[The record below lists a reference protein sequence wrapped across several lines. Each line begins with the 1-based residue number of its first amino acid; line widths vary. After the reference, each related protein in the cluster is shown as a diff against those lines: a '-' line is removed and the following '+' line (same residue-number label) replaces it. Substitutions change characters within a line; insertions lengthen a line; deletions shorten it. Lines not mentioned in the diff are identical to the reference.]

1 MFGALE
7 QIMRGKIME
16 KEKKVEKEN
25 KWNKNRADGV
35 LTRNK
40 RNKTNKI
47 QKYQQIINK
56 QLITKQF

>member
-47 QKYQQIINK
+47 QKY
-56 QLITKQF
+56 